1 MVDLLAE
8 RRPRQYAS
16 EIMQLRKLEDR
27 RAALG
32 AVPEHLQDM
41 VKDHLTLAFAR
52 RKRS

>member
-8 RRPRQYAS
+8 RRPRHYAA
-16 EIMQLRKLEDR
+16 EIMEMRKLEDR

-32 AVPEHLQDM
+32 LVPSHLQDM
-41 VKDHLTLAFAR
+41 VKDHLTHAFAL